1 VADRMRYLVA
11 YNIHHPRRLRRVH
24 RVAKDHGEP
33 LQYSVFVCDLTAMEL
48 IALKRALL
56 AEIKT
61 TEDSIGIFDLGAPA
75 TRGVQ
80 CIEFLGVRR
89 ELPTDDPAIW

>member
-1 VADRMRYLVA
+1 VADRIRYLVA
-11 YNIHHPRRLRRVH
+11 YDIRHPRRLRRVH

-33 LQYSVFVCDLTAMEL
+33 LQYSIFVCDLTAVEL

-80 CIEFLGVRR
+80 CIEFLGARR
-89 ELPTDDPAIW
+89 ELPNDDPAIW